1 MSVSLLRRL
10 RALDVT
16 GMATNTLW
24 NFAGLLTPLLA
35 AVVAI
40 PVIVAL
46 LGVPRFGVLTL
57 SWAVVGYF
65 GVFDLGLGRALTQRV
80 ASALGEQRLAD
91 IPSLIVSGLW
101 MLAGLG
107 LLGST
112 IAWVLAGEFIRVL
125 GEVPEALAVE
135 TRDTI
140 HVLAL
145 SIPVV
150 VVATGLRGVLEAYGA
165 FRAVNLVRIPLGIFN
180 YVAPVCVL
188 PFANSLPVV
197 VAVLAVGR
205 VAACVIYAVLCLR
218 QAGGLTAAARFSAR
232 QAGSLLGFGTW
243 MTVSN
248 LIGPLMLYM
257 DRFALAGFDS
267 MEAVAYYATPQEIVV
282 RIGFIPG
289 AVMGVLFPA
298 FAIAFVSDPR
308 LIAGYFERAARYLLI
323 LVFPVLLILAVFASE
338 ILGIWLGPE
347 FALNSTLIMQILVVG
362 IFLNSQARLL
372 NTLIQGEGRADISA
386 RVHLCEFVAYAGA
399 LFIVI
404 PRFGAIGA
412 ACVWSLRVL
421 VDLLALA
428 LILRLRGVLGA
439 VAMGRLSLWLLLG
452 VVALAAGAIV
462 QGAAVKA
469 SYFVA
474 AIGCYSALSL
484 LFLRSDLSRDI
495 DPEPGRV

>member
-1 MSVSLLRRL
+1 
-10 RALDVT
+10 
-16 GMATNTLW
+16 MATNTLW
-24 NFAGLLTPLLA
+24 NFAGLVTPLLA

-40 PVIVAL
+40 PAIVAL

-80 ASALGEQRLAD
+80 ASALGEGRHAE

-107 LLGST
+107 LLGSAV
-112 IAWVLAGEFIRVL
+112 AWLLAVEFVGAL
-125 GEVPEALAVE
+125 GEVPEALAAE

-150 VVATGLRGVLEAYGA
+150 VIATGLRGVLEAYGE

-180 YVAPVCVL
+180 YIAPVCVL
-188 PFANSLPVV
+188 PLANSLPVV
-197 VAVLAVGR
+197 VAVLALGR
-205 VAACVIYAVLCLR
+205 VAACVVYTVLCLR
-218 QAGGLTAAARFSAR
+218 RTGGVTAGVRFSSR

-267 MEAVAYYATPQEIVV
+267 MEAVAYYATPQEMIV

-298 FAIAFVSDPR
+298 FASAFVSDR
-308 LIAGYFERAARYLLI
+308 RRIAGYFERAARYLLV
-323 LVFPVLLILAVFASE
+323 LVFPIVLLLGVFARE

-347 FALNSTLIMQILVVG
+347 FALNSTLIMQILLLG

-386 RVHLCEFVAYAGA
+386 KVHLCEFVAYAVA
-399 LFIVI
+399 LFVVI
-404 PRFGAIGA
+404 PRFGAVGA
-412 ACVWSLRVL
+412 ACVWSLRIL

-428 LILRLRGVLGA
+428 LILRMRGVLGA
-439 VAMGRLSLWLLLG
+439 AALGRLAVWLVLA
-452 VVALAAGAIV
+452 VAALAAAVVLDGAGV
-462 QGAAVKA
+462 RL
-469 SYFVA
+469 SYFLA
-474 AIGCYSALSL
+474 AIGCYAAASQ
-484 LFLRSDLSRDI
+484 LFLRSELAD
-495 DPEPGRV
+495 